1 MTETRPAKDDLE
13 KVMDQMQ
20 YRIDVLSIVLDESTD
35 PIFNILE
42 DGTYRYVNRAF
53 AGPFGKNPEDIIG
66 KRIYDVFPPDEAEKR
81 MTVVKKAFAAGE
93 TIVFDVRVPHEPE
106 DLFFITSVKPVK
118 NAEGEVSSVIC
129 ISKNITERKK
139 SEQERE
145 KLISDLQNAL
155 TKIRTLS
162 GLFSI
167 CSNCKKIRSD
177 QGNWTQIETYI
188 RDHSDA
194 DFSHSICPDC
204 VKKLYPGIDLAG
216 YKESGKP

>member
-1 MTETRPAKDDLE
+1 MTNTFPGSDDLKQE
-13 KVMDQMQ
+13 MDQLRRRMD
-20 YRIDVLSIVLDESTD
+20 ILAIVLDESTD

-66 KRIYDVFPPDEAEKR
+66 EKIYDIFPSDEAEKR
-81 MTVVKKAFAAGE
+81 MAVVRKAFASGE
-93 TIVFDVRVPHEPE
+93 TIVFDVRVPHKPE

-118 NAEGEVSSVIC
+118 DAAGTVTSVIC

-139 SEQERE
+139 AEQERE
-145 KLISDLQNAL
+145 KLISELQAAL
-155 TKIRTLS
+155 AKIRTLS

-177 QGNWTQIETYI
+177 QGKWTQIESYI

-204 VKKLYPGIDLAG
+204 VQKLYPNLDLEK
-216 YKESGKP
+216 YREPDDT